1 MEPPRLPHHDAA
13 RCFRVNNKTTLTA
26 TIPGGTM
33 PGARGGA
40 SMQKRPYDFEDIKR
54 RREKGEKWA
63 SIAADYGRSK
73 QAVEV
78 AARRA
83 SAPGEVSVM
92 KLATKLVRRVYKEVR
107 REVQS

>member
-1 MEPPRLPHHDAA
+1 M
-13 RCFRVNNKTTLTA
+13 
-26 TIPGGTM
+26 
-33 PGARGGA
+33 
-40 SMQKRPYDFEDIKR
+40 KRPYDFEDIKR

-63 SIAADYGRSK
+63 SIAADYGRTK

-83 SAPGEVSVM
+83 SAPGEVSVL

-107 REVQS
+107 REVQP